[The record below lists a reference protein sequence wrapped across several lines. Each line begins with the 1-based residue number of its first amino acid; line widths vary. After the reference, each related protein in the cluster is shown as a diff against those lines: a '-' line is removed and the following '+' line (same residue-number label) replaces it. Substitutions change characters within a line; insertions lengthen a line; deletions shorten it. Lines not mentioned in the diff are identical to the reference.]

1 MAEPSVRTPTEED
14 DGFGDFVPPSKV
26 DTARLAEPSVST
38 PPEEDGGFGDFDAAP
53 PSSVVATQPSSASAA
68 PPSTATAA
76 PPSDALAQTLRS
88 ALAPRGVEPAESVQT
103 IYDVEG
109 RLVSAADL
117 LVSKYA
123 RTPDE
128 RAARLVAVRHTCGAD
143 VRQDMLVNTTTVPY
157 SPASLGIGGDVS
169 HSVTICIC
177 ILTDKPIQ

>member
-88 ALAPRGVEPAESVQT
+88 ALAPRAVELAESVQT

-109 RLVSAADL
+109 RLVSAVDL

-157 SPASLGIGGDVS
+157 SPF
-169 HSVTICIC
+169 H
-177 ILTDKPIQ
+177 IL

>member
-1 MAEPSVRTPTEED
+1 MASATY
-14 DGFGDFVPPSKV
+14 
-26 DTARLAEPSVST
+26 
-38 PPEEDGGFGDFDAAP
+38 DAAP

-76 PPSDALAQTLRS
+76 PPSDALVQTLRS
-88 ALAPRGVEPAESVQT
+88 ALAPRAVELAESVQT

-128 RAARLVAVRHTCGAD
+128 RAARLVAVSTLVAQMSDKTC
-143 VRQDMLVNTTTVPY
+143 L
-157 SPASLGIGGDVS
+157 
-169 HSVTICIC
+169 
-177 ILTDKPIQ
+177 

>member
-1 MAEPSVRTPTEED
+1 ME
-14 DGFGDFVPPSKV
+14 
-26 DTARLAEPSVST
+26 L
-38 PPEEDGGFGDFDAAP
+38 
-53 PSSVVATQPSSASAA
+53 
-68 PPSTATAA
+68 
-76 PPSDALAQTLRS
+76 
-88 ALAPRGVEPAESVQT
+88 AESVQT

-109 RLVSAADL
+109 RLVSAVDL

-177 ILTDKPIQ
+177 ILIDKPIQ